1 MNVKPQTRFTN
12 HRGVG
17 KYADISFETEV
28 QVEKRDK
35 QAQRVRTKIH
45 YFEAGQEHRRTLL
58 LLHGAGQ
65 SAYFYAQNFE
75 ALARHFHVI
84 LPDLPGHGYS
94 GCPEMDYVI
103 EDFSV
108 ALEAFL
114 HRIGAGTVY
123 IVAFGQAAGYAADFC
138 YYNPG
143 RVQRM
148 VFINPGAYE
157 NTRSLYAKQLSGP
170 MGGYFAGRMSRFQN
184 GEKYLKRQ
192 LLDQTMLTDRDIEEF
207 CRPYTRNGVRICT
220 RLATVNYLEED
231 LESALP
237 AVACPVLVLS
247 GADDGVSSKK
257 DTQAFCDTLRNAY
270 FMEVHGC
277 GALPHF
283 EKPALVNRGIS
294 KFLLGKL

>member
-17 KYADISFETEV
+17 KYANISFETEV
-28 QVEKRDK
+28 QVEKREK

-114 HRIGAGTVY
+114 HRIGVGQVY

-138 YYNPG
+138 CYNKE

-170 MGGYFAGRMSRFQN
+170 MGSYFAGRMSRFQN

-192 LLDQTMLTDRDIEEF
+192 LLDQTMLTDRDVEEF
-207 CRPYTRNGVRICT
+207 CRPYTRNGVRMCT

-257 DTQAFCDTLRNAY
+257 DTQAFCDTLQNAY

-283 EKPALVNRGIS
+283 EKPALINRGIS

>member
-1 MNVKPQTRFTN
+1 MSARRFTISRQGRSTGVRFTAAR
-12 HRGVG
+12 RGAIG
-17 KYADISFETEV
+17 
-28 QVEKRDK
+28 
-35 QAQRVRTKIH
+35 
-45 YFEAGQEHRRTLL
+45 L
-58 LLHGAGQ
+58 
-65 SAYFYAQNFE
+65 FYAQNFE

-138 YYNPG
+138 YYNLG

-231 LESALP
+231 LEARCRQSLARCWCYP
-237 AVACPVLVLS
+237 AQTMGFPAK
-247 GADDGVSSKK
+247 GYAGI
-257 DTQAFCDTLRNAY
+257 LRYA
-270 FMEVHGC
+270 
-277 GALPHF
+277 
-283 EKPALVNRGIS
+283 
-294 KFLLGKL
+294 

>member
-1 MNVKPQTRFTN
+1 MSSKIFPWRWRRSCTASARERSISWPLGRRRLR
-12 HRGVG
+12 RG
-17 KYADISFETEV
+17 F
-28 QVEKRDK
+28 
-35 QAQRVRTKIH
+35 
-45 YFEAGQEHRRTLL
+45 LL
-58 LLHGAGQ
+58 LQ
-65 SAYFYAQNFE
+65 
-75 ALARHFHVI
+75 
-84 LPDLPGHGYS
+84 
-94 GCPEMDYVI
+94 
-103 EDFSV
+103 
-108 ALEAFL
+108 
-114 HRIGAGTVY
+114 
-123 IVAFGQAAGYAADFC
+123 
-138 YYNPG
+138 PG

-231 LESALP
+231 LERAAGSRLP
-237 AVACPVLVLS
+237 
-247 GADDGVSSKK
+247 GAGAIRRRRWGFQQK

-283 EKPALVNRGIS
+283 EKAGARQPGNFQIPVGQALKRERGAPGPACTGAFLTDCRTAGEERKCYGVLQGLIRFGKPAAQRGGGAAR
-294 KFLLGKL
+294 KKRGQH